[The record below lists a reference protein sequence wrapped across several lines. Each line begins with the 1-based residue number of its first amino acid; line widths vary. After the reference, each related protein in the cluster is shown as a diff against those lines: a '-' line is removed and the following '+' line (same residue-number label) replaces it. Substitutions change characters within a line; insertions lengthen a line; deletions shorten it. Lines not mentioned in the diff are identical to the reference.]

1 MSKTKYKLPN
11 EIIKIENAEKKFH
24 EAWHMGRDICDF
36 PHPVRIGILGKVGM
50 GKSTVAKNIFIRTQ
64 AADEIPYEQLFIIH
78 GSDSTKEWDDLE
90 PTMILRDIPD
100 PEDFTQN
107 DKKTMIIIDDFE
119 MSGLPKQS
127 LKNLSSLF
135 RFVSSHHNISIIICY
150 QSIFD
155 MPSIIK
161 KCCNVFIIYRP
172 NDRDELGTIARR
184 VGMTKKDMLYIF
196 DNFMKEKRDT
206 LCIDMTE
213 DSPAPLRKNLFTPIL
228 KSKTDYDVD

>member
-1 MSKTKYKLPN
+1 MSKYKLPN
-11 EIIKIENAEKKFH
+11 EILKIENADKTFH
-24 EAWHMGRDICDF
+24 EKWHTGRDMCDF
-36 PHPVRIGILGKVGM
+36 PHPVRIGILGKVGL
-50 GKSTVAKNIFIRTQ
+50 GKSTIAKNIFLRSQ
-64 AADEIPYEQLFIIH
+64 ASDNPYEQLLIIH

-90 PTMILRDIPD
+90 PTMILNDIPD
-100 PEDFTQN
+100 PQDLTQN

-150 QSIFD
+150 QSFFD

-213 DSPAPLRKNLFTPIL
+213 DSPAPLRKNLFTPIT
-228 KSKTDYDVD
+228 KSE

>member
-1 MSKTKYKLPN
+1 MSKYKLPN
-11 EIIKIENAEKKFH
+11 EILKIENADKTFH
-24 EAWHMGRDICDF
+24 EKWHTGRDICDF
-36 PHPVRIGILGKVGM
+36 PHPVRIGILGKVGL
-50 GKSTVAKNIFIRTQ
+50 GKSTIAKNIFLRSQ
-64 AADEIPYEQLFIIH
+64 ASDNPYEQLLIIH

-90 PTMILRDIPD
+90 PTMILNDIPD
-100 PEDFTQN
+100 PQDLTQN

-150 QSIFD
+150 QSFFD

-213 DSPAPLRKNLFTPIL
+213 DSPAPLRKNLFTPIM
-228 KSKTDYDVD
+228 KSD

>member
-1 MSKTKYKLPN
+1 MSKYKLPN
-11 EIIKIENAEKKFH
+11 EILKIENADKTFH
-24 EAWHMGRDICDF
+24 ENWHLGRDICDF
-36 PHPVRIGILGKVGM
+36 PHPVRIGILGKVGL
-50 GKSTVAKNIFIRTQ
+50 GKSTIAKNIFLRSQ
-64 AADEIPYEQLFIIH
+64 ASDLPYEQLIIIH
-78 GSDSTKEWDDLE
+78 GSDSTKEFDDLE
-90 PTMILRDIPD
+90 PTMILNDIPD
-100 PEDFTQN
+100 PQDLTQN

-135 RFVSSHHNISIIICY
+135 RFVSSHHNISVIICY
-150 QSIFD
+150 QSFFD

-213 DSPAPLRKNLFTPIL
+213 NSPAPLRKNLFTPIL
-228 KSKTDYDVD
+228 KSD

>member
-1 MSKTKYKLPN
+1 MSKYKLPN
-11 EIIKIENAEKKFH
+11 EILKIENADKKFH
-24 EAWHMGRDICDF
+24 ESWHKGRDICDF
-36 PHPVRIGILGKVGM
+36 PHPVRIGILGKVGL
-50 GKSTVAKNIFIRTQ
+50 GKSTIAKNIFLRSQ
-64 AADEIPYEQLFIIH
+64 ASDNPYEQLLIIH

-90 PTMILRDIPD
+90 PTMILNDIPD
-100 PEDFTQN
+100 PQDLTQN

-150 QSIFD
+150 QSFFQV
-155 MPSIIK
+155 PAIIK

-213 DSPAPLRKNLFTPIL
+213 NSPAELRKNLFIPIM
-228 KSKTDYDVD
+228 KSD

>member
-1 MSKTKYKLPN
+1 MFLRTFQYVDKT
-11 EIIKIENAEKKFH
+11 FH
-24 EAWHMGRDICDF
+24 EKWHTGRDVCDF
-36 PHPVRIGILGKVGM
+36 PHPVRIAILGKVGL
-50 GKSTVAKNIFIRTQ
+50 GKSTIAKNIFLRTQ
-64 AADEIPYEQLFIIH
+64 AANETPYEQLIIIH
-78 GSDSTKEWDDLE
+78 GSDSTKEFDDLE
-90 PTMILRDIPD
+90 PTMILNDIPD
-100 PEDFTQN
+100 PQDLTQN

-135 RFVSSHHNISIIICY
+135 RFVSSHHNISVIICY
-150 QSIFD
+150 QSFFQV
-155 MPSIIK
+155 PAIIK

-213 DSPAPLRKNLFTPIL
+213 NSPAELRKNLFTPIM
-228 KSKTDYDVD
+228 KSD

>member
-1 MSKTKYKLPN
+1 MSKYKLPN
-11 EIIKIENAEKKFH
+11 EILKIENADKTFH
-24 EAWHMGRDICDF
+24 EKWHTGRDVCDF
-36 PHPVRIGILGKVGM
+36 PHPVRIAILGKVGL
-50 GKSTVAKNIFIRTQ
+50 GKSTIAKNIFLRTQ
-64 AADEIPYEQLFIIH
+64 AANETPYEQLIIIH
-78 GSDSTKEWDDLE
+78 GSDSTKEFDDLE
-90 PTMILRDIPD
+90 PTMILNDIPD
-100 PEDFTQN
+100 PQDLTQN

-135 RFVSSHHNISIIICY
+135 RFVSSHHNISVIICY
-150 QSIFD
+150 QSFFQV
-155 MPSIIK
+155 PAIIK

-213 DSPAPLRKNLFTPIL
+213 NSPAELRKNLFTPIM
-228 KSKTDYDVD
+228 KSD

>member
-1 MSKTKYKLPN
+1 MSKKYKLPN
-11 EIIKIENAEKKFH
+11 EIIKIENEDKKFH
-24 EAWHMGRDICDF
+24 EAWHLGRDICDF
-36 PHPVRIGILGKVGM
+36 PHPVRIGVLGKVGM
-50 GKSTVAKNIFIRTQ
+50 GKSTLAKNIFLRTQ
-64 AADEIPYEQLFIIH
+64 AADERPYEQLIIIH
-78 GSDSTKEWDDLE
+78 GSDTTKEWDKLD
-90 PTMILRDIPD
+90 PDMIINDIPD
-100 PEDFTQN
+100 PQDFTQN

-150 QSIFD
+150 QSFFD
-155 MPSIIK
+155 MPAIIK

-184 VGMTKKDMLYIF
+184 VGMTKKEMLYIF
-196 DNFMKEKRDT
+196 DNFMTNKRDT

-213 DSPAPLRKNLFTPIL
+213 DSPAPLQKNLFTPII
-228 KSKTDYDVD
+228 KSDTNYDI

>member
-1 MSKTKYKLPN
+1 MRIRSSTNYG
-11 EIIKIENAEKKFH
+11 IQDV
-24 EAWHMGRDICDF
+24 MYDF
-36 PHPVRIGILGKVGM
+36 PHPVRIAILGKVGL
-50 GKSTVAKNIFIRTQ
+50 GKSTIAKNIFLRTQ
-64 AADEIPYEQLFIIH
+64 AANETPYEQLFIIH
-78 GSDSTKEWDDLE
+78 GSDSTKEFDDLD

-150 QSIFD
+150 QSFFD

-213 DSPAPLRKNLFTPIL
+213 DSPAPLRKNLFTPTE
-228 KSKTDYDVD
+228 KSETDYDVD

>member
-1 MSKTKYKLPN
+1 MSKKYKLPN
-11 EIIKIENAEKKFH
+11 EIIKIDNEDKQFH
-24 EAWHMGRDICDF
+24 EAWHLGRDICDF
-36 PHPVRIGILGKVGM
+36 PHPVRIGVLGKVGM
-50 GKSTVAKNIFIRTQ
+50 GKSTLAKNIFLRTQ
-64 AADEIPYEQLFIIH
+64 AADERPYEQLIIIH
-78 GSDSTKEWDDLE
+78 GSDTTKEWDKLE
-90 PTMILRDIPD
+90 PDLIINDIPD
-100 PEDFTQN
+100 PRDFTQN

-150 QSIFD
+150 QSFFD
-155 MPSIIK
+155 MPAIIK

-184 VGMTKKDMLYIF
+184 VGMTKKEMLYIF
-196 DNFMKEKRDT
+196 DNFMTNKRDT

-213 DSPAPLRKNLFTPIL
+213 DSPAPLRKNLFTPII
-228 KSKTDYDVD
+228 KSDT

>member
-1 MSKTKYKLPN
+1 MSKYKLPN
-11 EIIKIENAEKKFH
+11 EILKIENADKTFH
-24 EAWHMGRDICDF
+24 EKWHTGRDICDF
-36 PHPVRIGILGKVGM
+36 PHPVRIGILGKVGL
-50 GKSTVAKNIFIRTQ
+50 GKSTIAKNIFLRSQ
-64 AADEIPYEQLFIIH
+64 ASDNPYEQLLIIH

-90 PTMILRDIPD
+90 PTMILNDIPD
-100 PEDFTQN
+100 PQDLTQN

-135 RFVSSHHNISIIICY
+135 RFVSSHHNISVIICY
-150 QSIFD
+150 QSFFD

-213 DSPAPLRKNLFTPIL
+213 DSPAPLRKNLFTPIM
-228 KSKTDYDVD
+228 KSD

>member
-1 MSKTKYKLPN
+1 MSKAKYKLPN
-11 EIIKIENAEKKFH
+11 EIIKIANADKKFH
-24 EAWHMGRDICDF
+24 ESWHTGRNICDF

-64 AADEIPYEQLFIIH
+64 EANEHPYEQLIIIH
-78 GSDSTKEWDDLE
+78 GSDTTKEWDEMDPDL
-90 PTMILRDIPD
+90 IINNIPD
-100 PEDFTQN
+100 PQDFTQN

-119 MSGLPKQS
+119 MGGLSKQS

-150 QSIFD
+150 QSFFD
-155 MPSIIK
+155 MPAIIK
-161 KCCNVFIIYRP
+161 KCCNVFIIYKP

-228 KSKTDYDVD
+228 KSETDYDVD